1 MLQGPVYV
9 WRLEEGIYVGPE
21 RRVLV
26 IGVGNVLMR
35 DEGVGPRVV
44 AELGDR
50 YEFPA
55 DVELMDAGTMG
66 LGMMHLFRGVEYMLI
81 VDAIDGTGHP
91 AGTVVQISP
100 EDFAPNQVMHSL
112 HDIRLVDVLGA
123 ARLIDAEPKLTDC
136 VGIQIEDI
144 SPEAFSIGL
153 TDSVEAAVPRATAA
167 ALTLLEE
174 NGIEATELSAQ
185 TEADETFLGEVRAAR
200 DDMRAKR
207 SGARD

>member
-1 MLQGPVYV
+1 MS
-9 WRLEEGIYVGPE
+9 PE

-50 YEFPA
+50 YGFPG
-55 DVELMDAGTMG
+55 DVEIMDAGTMG
-66 LGMMHLFRGVEYMLI
+66 LGMMHLFRGLEYMLI

-100 EDFAPNQVMHSL
+100 EDFAPNQVLHSL
-112 HDIRLVDVLGA
+112 HDIRLVDVLSA
-123 ARLIDAEPKLTDC
+123 AKLIEAEPNLTAC

-144 SPEAFSIGL
+144 SPESFSIGL
-153 TDSVEAAVPRATAA
+153 TASVEAAVPRATAA

-174 NGIEATELSAQ
+174 NGIEATELPAE
-185 TEADETFLGEVRAAR
+185 TETDVAFLALVRSAR

-207 SGARD
+207 GAARG